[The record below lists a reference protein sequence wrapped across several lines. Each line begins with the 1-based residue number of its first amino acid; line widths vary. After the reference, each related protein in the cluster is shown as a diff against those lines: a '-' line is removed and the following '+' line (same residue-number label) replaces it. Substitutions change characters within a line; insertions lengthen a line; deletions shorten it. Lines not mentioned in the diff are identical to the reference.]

1 MKTAALL
8 VSVLLFLIVLIAVI
22 RAIVQPKFPLFKQ
35 FDIQTQPAYMVLA
48 ACAAVLLAFF
58 AFDLRIAS
66 ADILGVRLQ
75 TLEKKVDTFS
85 AQMEAFFRGKKIET
99 FNRQNWNRVQT
110 IGKATD
116 HVLLE
121 VTLEQEPIP
130 GSIEVLE
137 GPLPMP
143 EQEYYLN
150 GKRLQFPAN
159 SDKPDSGIT
168 VKYFPRVNPPQP

>member
-1 MKTAALL
+1 
-8 VSVLLFLIVLIAVI
+8 
-22 RAIVQPKFPLFKQ
+22 
-35 FDIQTQPAYMVLA
+35 MVLA

-58 AFDLRIAS
+58 AFDLRISS
-66 ADILGVRLQ
+66 ADILGVIKLQ

-85 AQMEAFFRGKKIET
+85 AQMEAFSRGKKIET

-110 IGKATD
+110 IGKASD

-121 VTLEQEPIP
+121 VTLNQEPIP
-130 GSIEVLE
+130 GSVEVLE

-168 VKYFPRVNPPQP
+168 VKYFPRVSTPQP